1 MKAQFN
7 LPLFIVLFLSCSC
20 KPAPETSYAYDDTQS
35 YFEVKKVVDGDT
47 FWVDDGSA
55 KGMKI
60 RLIGIDAPESRKSF
74 KKQVG
79 YYGKESRAYLTNL
92 LKGKKV
98 KLEFDVDTLDQYGRT
113 LAYAYTENGIFV
125 NAELLKNGFAIIMT
139 ITPNVKYAE
148 EFYKIQQKARQTKKG
163 LWNVN
168 P

>member
-79 YYGKESRAYLTNL
+79 YLWKRIQGLPHKPV
-92 LKGKKV
+92 KGEKSK
-98 KLEFDVDTLDQYGRT
+98 T
-113 LAYAYTENGIFV
+113 GI
-125 NAELLKNGFAIIMT
+125 
-139 ITPNVKYAE
+139 
-148 EFYKIQQKARQTKKG
+148 
-163 LWNVN
+163 
-168 P
+168 